1 MSIKYLPVPTSERI
15 PTQLDISPDLTQHS
29 VVQSRTTRTYL
40 PTSGQSFTF
49 AGNNIVELVISDSNY
64 LDLQTIGLF
73 YNVVVSTP
81 TAGQLTCLENGYS
94 PFYKYELLINGVLV
108 STATDIAQVVGQ
120 VVAATCPRE
129 YYGTAMSRAGFWLDD
144 YSLRLN
150 GADGVAQTFAAKAGI
165 VSAQQQSADGMDVF
179 LDLMPLVRM
188 FSETQT
194 YFPARNVSNMTIRL
208 YLQQNSSA
216 LVNLTGCAI
225 SAPLAGNITND
236 ATASYTLSR
245 VRLDVDSVA
254 LSPTFVSAFD
264 SFIEKSSADPAGGL
278 NLLFS
283 DITSQRSLIAS
294 GNQVDILLS
303 KACKYL
309 KSVFASQHRTS
320 ELTSIVA
327 VKSERQKFQNITSF
341 QVNVG
346 GQMYPQNQ
354 PLNRSEVQYENDKA
368 WNKSYDILAGG
379 LQSYTNSVGYTAS
392 YANVNDNTAI
402 TVGQAWTTIPDMEN
416 GFVNHCVLGVNME
429 QVLVHGSGAL
439 VGISLT
445 GGAPAIV
452 RLFYTSAGLPAD
464 GNHSMIAVLYF
475 NKVVKVRYNQ
485 VEVIE

>member
-1 MSIKYLPVPTSERI
+1 MPVPVVERI
-15 PTQLDISPDLTQHS
+15 PQQLDISPDMTQHS
-29 VVQSRTTRTYL
+29 VVQSRTTRSYL
-40 PTSGQSFTF
+40 PTSGQSFTYS
-49 AGNNIVELVISDSNY
+49 GNNIIELVVSDANY
-64 LDLQTIGLF
+64 LDLQTIGLH
-73 YNVVVSTP
+73 YNVVVSGVTG
-81 TAGQLTCLENGYS
+81 GQLTCLENGYS

-108 STATDIAQVVGQ
+108 STATDIGQVVGQ

-150 GADGVAQTFAAKAGI
+150 GADGLAQTFAAKAGI
-165 VSAQQQSADGMDVF
+165 ISAQQQSASGFDVF
-179 LDLMPLVRM
+179 IDLMPLIRM

-208 YLQQNSSA
+208 YLQPNASA
-216 LVNLTGCAI
+216 LVNLTGATQAGAI
-225 SAPLAGNITND
+225 SAD
-236 ATASYTLSR
+236 ATGSYTLSQ
-245 VRLDVDSVA
+245 VKLNVDSVA

-264 SFIEKSSADPAGGL
+264 SYIEKSSADPAGGL

-283 DITSQRSLIAS
+283 DITSQRALIAS
-294 GNQVDILLS
+294 GSQVDILLS

-320 ELTSIVA
+320 ELNSIVA
-327 VKSERQKFQNITSF
+327 VKTERQKFCNLTSF

-346 GQMYPQNQ
+346 GAFYPMDK
-354 PLNRSEVQYENDKA
+354 PLTRAQVQYENDKA

-379 LQSYTNSVGYTAS
+379 LQSYTNSVGFTAS

-402 TVGQAWTTIPDMEN
+402 TPGANWATIPDMEN
-416 GFVNHCVLGVNME
+416 GFLNHSVVGVNME

-452 RLFYTSAGLPAD
+452 RLYYESGTPSD
-464 GNHSMIAVLYF
+464 GNHSLVAVLYF